1 MRNASFALPL
11 VSLVSIAGSLAS
23 VANAGVSG
31 TFVSIDDF
39 QIASTAGGQAN
50 ILPGGSFTDDTGA
63 FGAATVRQTY
73 GGGRF
78 NSGTNGQAWATTAIS
93 DGVMTMSYDG
103 VAASPSTGSQNYRWV
118 NFGTWNTGWI
128 GDQAFQ
134 PVQTAQALFAGSPS
148 LDWSSG
154 TNFSFDIA
162 GFTTGGD
169 AAYNSPL
176 LTLFAVDNL
185 GNFAS
190 TQVALANGHV
200 DVNFSDFVGVDFSD
214 LYYVAFQF
222 GNTYSTAL
230 PKNTPGIPTG
240 SLQISNF
247 GYMAVPGP
255 GAAALV
261 GIAGLVARRRRT
273 A

>member
-1 MRNASFALPL
+1 MQLRTSVLLTAL
-11 VSLVSIAGSLAS
+11 S
-23 VANAGVSG
+23 VAATSAANAGLIGSG

-118 NFGTWNTGWI
+118 NFGTWNTLI
-128 GDQAFQ
+128 GPQALQ

-176 LTLFAVDNL
+176 LTLFAADNL

>member
-1 MRNASFALPL
+1 MQLRTSVLLTAL
-11 VSLVSIAGSLAS
+11 S
-23 VANAGVSG
+23 VAATSAANAGLIGSG

-50 ILPGGSFTDDTGA
+50 IVDGGSFTDDTGA